1 MLSVGVLHQRNRG
14 NMILEILTV
23 GELAT
28 NCYILGDEET
38 GQGVV
43 IDPGGDFEIIE
54 SHLRNLKLKLK
65 YIILTHGHVDHIGAL
80 FKLKQ
85 ATKAEVLIHSK
96 DSAMLYD
103 PNQNLS
109 IFSGDKINGTRADR
123 LLEEGDIIQC
133 GEIKLEVLH
142 TPGHTPGGISLVT
155 DKMIFTG
162 DALFCGS
169 IGRTDFPGSSY
180 QELINSIKKKILGKD
195 DDFIV
200 YPGHGPSSTI
210 GDERRN
216 NPFLSED
223 LS

>member
-1 MLSVGVLHQRNRG
+1 
-14 NMILEILTV
+14 MILEILTV
-23 GELAT
+23 GALET

-38 GQGVV
+38 RQGVI
-43 IDPGGDFEIIE
+43 IDPGGDSEIIE
-54 SHLRNLKLKLK
+54 EHLKKLRLKLK

-80 FKLKQ
+80 SQLKK
-85 ATKAEVLIHSK
+85 ATKAEILIHSE
-96 DSAMLYD
+96 DSPMLYD

-109 IFSGDKINGTRADR
+109 IFSGDRIIATKADK

-133 GEIKLEVLH
+133 GGIQLEVLH

-180 QELINSIKKKILGKD
+180 QKLINSIKEKLLSKD

-210 GDERRN
+210 GEERRK
-216 NPFLSED
+216 NPFLTGD
-223 LS
+223 FV

>member
-1 MLSVGVLHQRNRG
+1 
-14 NMILEILTV
+14 MILEILTV
-23 GELAT
+23 GALET
-28 NCYILGDEET
+28 NCYILGEEKT
-38 GQGVV
+38 KQCVV

-54 SHLRNLKLKLK
+54 EHLNKLRLKVK

-80 FKLKQ
+80 SQLKK
-85 ATKAEVLIHSK
+85 ATKAEILIHSK

-109 IFSGDKINGTRADR
+109 IFSGDEIIATKADKA
-123 LLEEGDIIQC
+123 LEEGDAIEC
-133 GEIKLEVLH
+133 GGIKLEVLH
-142 TPGHTPGGISLVT
+142 TPGHTPGSISLLT

-180 QELINSIKKKILGKD
+180 QKLIRSIKDKILSKEDELII
-195 DDFIV
+195 

-210 GDERRN
+210 GEERKN
-216 NPFLSED
+216 NPFLNGN
-223 LS
+223 LF

>member
-1 MLSVGVLHQRNRG
+1 MV
-14 NMILEILTV
+14 LEILTV
-23 GELAT
+23 GELVT
-28 NCYILGDEET
+28 NCYILGDEKTQEA
-38 GQGVV
+38 VV

-54 SHLRNLKLKLK
+54 AHLKKLKLEVK

-80 FKLKQ
+80 SQLKK
-85 ATKAEVLIHSK
+85 ATKAEILIHSK

-109 IFSGDKINGTRADR
+109 IFSGDKITATKADR

-133 GEIKLEVLH
+133 SGIKLEVLH
-142 TPGHTPGGISLVT
+142 TPGHTPGGISLLT

-169 IGRTDFPGSSY
+169 IGRTDFPDSSY
-180 QELINSIKKKILGKD
+180 QELISSIKDKLLSKD
-195 DDFIV
+195 DDFII

-210 GDERRN
+210 GEERKN
-216 NPFLSED
+216 NPFLTGD
-223 LS
+223 ML

>member
-1 MLSVGVLHQRNRG
+1 M
-14 NMILEILTV
+14 MLEILTV
-23 GELAT
+23 GELQT

-38 GQGVV
+38 RQGVV

-54 SHLRNLKLKLK
+54 AHLKKLKLSVK
-65 YIILTHGHVDHIGAL
+65 HIILTHGHVDHIGAL
-80 FKLKQ
+80 SQLKK

-109 IFSGDKINGTRADR
+109 IFSGDKIIATKADK
-123 LLEEGDIIQC
+123 LLGEGNIIQC
-133 GEIKLEVLH
+133 GGIKLEVLH
-142 TPGHTPGGISLVT
+142 TPGHTPGGISLLT

-169 IGRTDFPGSSY
+169 VGRTDFPGSSY
-180 QELINSIKKKILGKD
+180 QELIDSIKIKLLSKD
-195 DDFIV
+195 DDLII

-210 GDERRN
+210 GEERKN
-216 NPFLSED
+216 NPFLTGD
-223 LS
+223 FL

>member
-1 MLSVGVLHQRNRG
+1 M
-14 NMILEILTV
+14 MLEILTV
-23 GELAT
+23 GELMT
-28 NCYILGDEET
+28 NCFILGDEKT
-38 GQGVV
+38 KQAVV

-54 SHLRNLKLKLK
+54 AHLMKLKLKTK

-80 FKLKQ
+80 SQLKE
-85 ATKAEVLIHSK
+85 ATEAEILVHSK

-109 IFSGDKINGTRADR
+109 IFSGDQTIAIKADR
-123 LLEEGDIIQC
+123 LLEEGEIIQC

-142 TPGHTPGGISLVT
+142 TPGHTPGGISLLT

-180 QELINSIKKKILGKD
+180 QELINSIKDKLLRKE
-195 DDFIV
+195 DDFII

-210 GDERRN
+210 GQERKS
-216 NPFLSED
+216 NPFLTGD
-223 LS
+223 LL

>member
-1 MLSVGVLHQRNRG
+1 M
-14 NMILEILTV
+14 LEILTV
-23 GELAT
+23 GALAT

-38 GQGVV
+38 QQGVV

-54 SHLRNLKLKLK
+54 AHLKKLKLSVK

-80 FKLKQ
+80 SQLKK
-85 ATKAEVLIHSK
+85 ATKAEILIHSK

-109 IFSGDKINGTRADR
+109 IFSGDEIIATKADKT
-123 LLEEGDIIQC
+123 LEEGDIIQC
-133 GEIKLEVLH
+133 GGIKIKVLH
-142 TPGHTPGGISLVT
+142 TPGHTPGGISLLT

-180 QELINSIKKKILGKD
+180 QELISSIKDRLLSKD
-195 DDFIV
+195 DDFII

-210 GDERRN
+210 GEEKRH
-216 NPFLSED
+216 NPFLNEKW
-223 LS
+223 

>member
-1 MLSVGVLHQRNRG
+1 MERG
-14 NMILEILTV
+14 QTDMILKILPV
-23 GELAT
+23 GELQT
-28 NCYILGDEET
+28 NCYILGDEKT
-38 GQGVV
+38 KQCVI

-54 SHLRNLKLKLK
+54 DHLEKLKLKVK

-80 FKLKQ
+80 AQLKK
-85 ATKAEVLIHSK
+85 ATGAEILIHSK

-109 IFSGDKINGTRADR
+109 IFSGDKIIATKADK

-133 GEIKLEVLH
+133 GGIKLEVLH

-162 DALFCGS
+162 DSLFCGS

-180 QELINSIKKKILGKD
+180 QKLISSIKDKILTKED
-195 DDFIV
+195 DLII

-210 GDERRN
+210 GEERKN
-216 NPFLSED
+216 NPFLTGD
-223 LS
+223 FL